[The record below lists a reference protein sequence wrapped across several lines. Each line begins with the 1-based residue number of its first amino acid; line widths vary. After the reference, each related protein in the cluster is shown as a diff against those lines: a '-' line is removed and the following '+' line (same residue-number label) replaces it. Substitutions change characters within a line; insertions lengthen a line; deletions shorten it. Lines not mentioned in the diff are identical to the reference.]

1 MSITYTQSI
10 SPASQPDPYSPLVKQ
25 VLRIDDVT
33 WGEESQNYLV
43 RYRGKLLL
51 DSQDAYDKLAQ
62 SLKLLDI
69 TPLFRIEEGNET
81 IVLLKGIVKPRP
93 TNPWINLFL
102 FIVTVFSVIFVGSF
116 YYYSGPL
123 SSDLNEVIPHIL
135 PALSQ
140 GLSYATALLAILLAH
155 EFGHYLAARYHRS
168 EVTLPY
174 FIPLPIPFISLF
186 GTLGA
191 FIQLKEPPK
200 NKRILHDIG
209 ISGPLAGLVVAIPL
223 LFLGLY
229 LSQTEKL
236 PTFLPQGQ
244 SIILEGNSLLYL
256 IMKYTVFGQF
266 LPAPATYGGV
276 DPLIYWVRYFF
287 TGQPIPYNALDV
299 TLHPVAWAGWVG
311 LLITALN
318 LIPAGQ
324 LDGGH
329 ILYTLL
335 GKKARA
341 TMPIILIGLIILGT
355 VWAGWWLWAF
365 IIFLLGRVFAEPLDQ
380 ITPLDKRRRG
390 LAIFGLIVFLLVF
403 APIPLSF
410 FS

>member
-1 MSITYTQSI
+1 MSIPYTQSI
-10 SPASQPDPYSPLVKQ
+10 SPASQPDPYLPLVKQ
-25 VLRIDDVT
+25 VFRIDDVT
-33 WGEESQNYLV
+33 WGEENQNYLI

-62 SLKLLDI
+62 SLKPLDI
-69 TPLFRIEEGNET
+69 TPLFRIEEGIET

-102 FIVTVFSVIFVGSF
+102 FIVTAFSVIFVGSF
-116 YYYSGPL
+116 YYYRGPL

-140 GLSYATALLAILLAH
+140 GLAYATALLAILLAH

-209 ISGPLAGLVVAIPL
+209 ISGPLAGLVVAVPL
-223 LFLGLY
+223 LFFGLY
-229 LSQTEKL
+229 LSQTDKL
-236 PTFLPQGQ
+236 PAFLPPGQ

-266 LPAPATYGGV
+266 LPTPATYGGV

-287 TGQPIPYNALDV
+287 TGQPIPYGAVDV

-335 GKKARA
+335 GRKARA
-341 TMPIILIGLIILGT
+341 MMPFILIGLIILGT

-365 IIFLLGRVFAEPLDQ
+365 IIFLLGRAFAEPLDQ
-380 ITPLDKRRRG
+380 ITPLDQNRKG